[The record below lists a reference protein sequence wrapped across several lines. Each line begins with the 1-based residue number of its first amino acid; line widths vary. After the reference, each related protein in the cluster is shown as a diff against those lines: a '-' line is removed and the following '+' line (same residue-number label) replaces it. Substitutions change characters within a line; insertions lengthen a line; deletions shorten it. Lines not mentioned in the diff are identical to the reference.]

1 MSLAMTRSERE
12 AFLAGMH
19 VGVVSI
25 ERAGK
30 PPLTVPIWYDF
41 DPAIGLWLITGR
53 TSEKG
58 HALAAAGRFAL
69 CAQSE
74 APPLYQYVSVEG
86 PVISVRPALLEEDR
100 RPMAR
105 RYFGRE
111 LGDRYVEGSASEDG
125 VVFTMRPER
134 WRTVDYRKSPSKPNL
149 PPELEEQLR
158 RQGWSPR

>member
-12 AFLAGMH
+12 AFLAGVH

-30 PPLTVPIWYDF
+30 PPLAVPIWYDF
-41 DPAIGLWLITGR
+41 DPAIGVWLITSR
-53 TSEKG
+53 ASEKG
-58 HALAAAGRFAL
+58 RALAKAGRFAL

-86 PVISVRPALLEEDR
+86 PVISVRPALLEEDL

-111 LGDRYVEGSASEDG
+111 LGDRYADTTANEGSL
-125 VVFTMRPER
+125 VFTMRPER
-134 WRTVDYRKSPSKPNL
+134 WRTVDYGKHPQR
-149 PPELEEQLR
+149 PPMTNAPGLD
-158 RQGWSPR
+158 S

>member
-12 AFLAGMH
+12 AFLAGVH

-41 DPAIGLWLITGR
+41 DPAIGVWLITGR
-53 TSEKG
+53 ASEKG
-58 HALAAAGRFAL
+58 RALDKAGRFAL

-86 PVISVRPALLEEDR
+86 PVISVRPALREEDL

-111 LGDRYVEGSASEDG
+111 LGDRYAESSANEDSL
-125 VVFTMRPER
+125 VFTMRPER
-134 WRTVDYRKSPSKPNL
+134 WRTVDYRKDVVPPDVAALL
-149 PPELEEQLR
+149 PR
-158 RQGWSPR
+158 

>member
-1 MSLAMTRSERE
+1 MALAMTRSERE
-12 AFLAGMH
+12 AFLAGVH

-41 DPAIGLWLITGR
+41 DPAIGVWLITGR
-53 TSEKG
+53 ASEKG
-58 HALAAAGRFAL
+58 RALEKAGRFAL

-86 PVISVRPALLEEDR
+86 PVISVRPARLEEDL

-111 LGDRYVEGSASEDG
+111 LGDRYADGSANDG
-125 VVFTMRPER
+125 SLVFTMRPER
-134 WRTVDYRKSPSKPNL
+134 WRTVDYRKDAV
-149 PPELEEQLR
+149 PPDVEALLAR
-158 RQGWSPR
+158 

>member
-1 MSLAMTRSERE
+1 MSLSMSRSERE
-12 AFLAGMH
+12 AFLAGLH

-41 DPAIGLWLITGR
+41 DPAIGVWLITGR
-53 TSEKG
+53 ESEKG
-58 HALAAAGRFAL
+58 RALAAAGRFAL

-86 PVISVRPALLEEDR
+86 PVVSMRPTLLEEDL

-111 LGDRYVEGSASEDG
+111 LGDRYVESNPDENNL
-125 VVFTMRPER
+125 VFTMRPER
-134 WRTVDYRKSPSKPNL
+134 WRTVDYGKHPSKPDPAMTNAPGL
-149 PPELEEQLR
+149 N
-158 RQGWSPR
+158 S

>member
-12 AFLAGMH
+12 AFLAGVH
-19 VGVVSI
+19 VGVLSI
-25 ERAGK
+25 ERSGK

-41 DPAIGLWLITGR
+41 DPAIGVWLITSR
-53 TSEKG
+53 ASEKG
-58 HALAAAGRFAL
+58 QALAKAGRFAL

-111 LGDRYVEGSASEDG
+111 LGDRYAETSANGDNL
-125 VVFTMRPER
+125 VLTMRPER
-134 WRTVDYRKSPSKPNL
+134 WRTVDYRKDVAAPL
-149 PPELEEQLR
+149 PR
-158 RQGWSPR
+158 

>member
-12 AFLAGMH
+12 AFLAGLH

-41 DPAIGLWLITGR
+41 DAAIGVWLITSR
-53 TSEKG
+53 ASEKG
-58 HALAAAGRFAL
+58 RALDKAGRFAL
-69 CAQSE
+69 CAQNE
-74 APPLYQYVSVEG
+74 TPPLYQYVSVEG
-86 PVISVRPALLEEDR
+86 PLISVRPVSIEDDL

-111 LGDRYVEGSASEDG
+111 LGDRYVETSGGENSF
-125 VVFTMRPER
+125 VFTMRPER
-134 WRTVDYRKSPSKPNL
+134 WRTVD
-149 PPELEEQLR
+149 
-158 RQGWSPR
+158 

>member
-12 AFLAGMH
+12 AFLAGVH

-25 ERAGK
+25 ERVGR

-41 DPAIGLWLITGR
+41 DPAIGVWLLTGR
-53 TSEKG
+53 KSEKG
-58 HALAAAGRFAL
+58 LALAAAGRFAL

-86 PVISVRPALLEEDR
+86 PVISVRPALREEDL

-111 LGDRYVEGSASEDG
+111 LGDRYAETSANEDSL
-125 VVFTMRPER
+125 VFTMRPER
-134 WRTVDYRKSPSKPNL
+134 WRTVDYRKSPSKPNPE
-149 PPELEEQLR
+149 PPMTNPPGLN
-158 RQGWSPR
+158 S

>member
-12 AFLAGMH
+12 AFLAGVH

-41 DPAIGLWLITGR
+41 DPAIGVWLITSR
-53 TSEKG
+53 ASEKG
-58 HALAAAGRFAL
+58 QALDKAGRFAL

-86 PVISVRPALLEEDR
+86 PVISVRPALREEDL

-111 LGDRYVEGSASEDG
+111 LGDRYAETSANEDSL
-125 VVFTMRPER
+125 VFTMRPER
-134 WRTVDYRKSPSKPNL
+134 WRTVDYRKDVVPPDVAALL
-149 PPELEEQLR
+149 PR
-158 RQGWSPR
+158 

>member
-12 AFLAGMH
+12 AFLAGVH

-41 DPAIGLWLITGR
+41 DPAIGVWLITSR
-53 TSEKG
+53 ESEKG
-58 HALAAAGRFAL
+58 QALDKAGRFAL
-69 CAQSE
+69 CAQNE

-111 LGDRYVEGSASEDG
+111 LGDRYVDSNEGEISF
-125 VVFTMRPER
+125 VFTMRPER
-134 WRTVDYRKSPSKPNL
+134 WRTVDYGKSPLK
-149 PPELEEQLR
+149 PPELDR
-158 RQGWSPR
+158 

>member
-1 MSLAMTRSERE
+1 MTRSERE
-12 AFLAGMH
+12 AFLAGVH

-41 DPAIGLWLITGR
+41 DPAIGVWLITSR
-53 TSEKG
+53 KSEKG
-58 HALAAAGRFAL
+58 QALAAAGRFAL

-86 PVISVRPALLEEDR
+86 PVVSMRPALLEEDR

-111 LGDRYVEGSASEDG
+111 LGDRYAETSANEDN

-134 WRTVDYRKSPSKPNL
+134 WRTVDYRKSPSKPNPE
-149 PPELEEQLR
+149 PPMTNAPGLDT
-158 RQGWSPR
+158 

>member
-12 AFLAGMH
+12 AFLAGVH

-41 DPAIGLWLITGR
+41 DPAIGVWLITSR
-53 TSEKG
+53 ASEKG
-58 HALAAAGRFAL
+58 QALAKAGRFAL

-86 PVISVRPALLEEDR
+86 PVISVRPALREEDL

-111 LGDRYVEGSASEDG
+111 LGDRYAENSANGDSL
-125 VVFTMRPER
+125 VFTMRPER
-134 WRTVDYRKSPSKPNL
+134 WRTVDYRKDVVALL
-149 PPELEEQLR
+149 PR
-158 RQGWSPR
+158 

>member
-12 AFLAGMH
+12 AFLAALH

-41 DPAIGLWLITGR
+41 DPAIGVWLLTSR
-53 TSEKG
+53 KSEKG
-58 HALAAAGRFAL
+58 QALAEAGRFAL

-74 APPLYQYVSVEG
+74 TPPLYQYVSVEG
-86 PVISVRPALLEEDR
+86 PVISVRPTRLEEDL

-111 LGDRYVEGSASEDG
+111 LGDLYAESNANGDSA
-125 VVFTMRPER
+125 VFTMRPER
-134 WRTVDYRKSPSKPNL
+134 WRTVDYRKGPE
-149 PPELEEQLR
+149 PPPTNAPGLDR
-158 RQGWSPR
+158 

>member
-12 AFLAGMH
+12 AFLAGVH

-41 DPAIGLWLITGR
+41 DPAIGVWLITSR
-53 TSEKG
+53 ASEKG
-58 HALAAAGRFAL
+58 EALAAAGRFAL

-74 APPLYQYVSVEG
+74 APPLYQYASVEG
-86 PVISVRPALLEEDR
+86 PVISVRPTRVEDAL
-100 RPMAR
+100 RPMAH

-111 LGDRYVEGSASEDG
+111 LGDRYTENTGDENSL
-125 VVFTMRPER
+125 VFTMRPER
-134 WRTVDYRKSPSKPNL
+134 
-149 PPELEEQLR
+149 
-158 RQGWSPR
+158 